1 MIRGSIVAIVTP
13 FKDGAVD
20 YGKLEELIEFHIE
33 SGTHGIVPVG
43 TTGESPTLSHAEH
56 EEVIK
61 FTVDTVRGRIP
72 VVAGTGSNSTE
83 EALRL
88 TEFAE
93 QAGADAALVVTPYY
107 NKPTQEGI
115 YLHFRTLADGTSL
128 PLILYNVPGR
138 TVVNMEPETVERL
151 FCDCKNVIGIKEA
164 SGSLEQASRI
174 IFLCGEDL
182 ILLSGDD
189 AVNYPLLTI
198 GAKGFISVTAN
209 IAPADVSEMY
219 NSFAMGEFEKAK
231 ELHYRLFPLNSV
243 LFVESNP
250 IPVKA
255 ALALMGKISP
265 EIRPPLYELSGK
277 NLEKLK
283 REMKRFGLTKKTS

>member
-1 MIRGSIVAIVTP
+1 MIHGSIVAIVTP
-13 FKDGAVD
+13 FKDDAVD
-20 YGKLEELIEFHIE
+20 YERLGELIEFHLD

-56 EEVIK
+56 KEVIK
-61 FTVDTVRGRIP
+61 FTVETVRGRVP

-83 EALRL
+83 EALHL
-88 TEFAE
+88 TKFAE

-107 NKPTQEGI
+107 NKPSQEGI
-115 YLHFRTLADGTSL
+115 YRHFRAIADETSL

-138 TVVNMEPETVERL
+138 TVVNIEPETVERL

-174 IFLCGEDL
+174 IYLCGEDL
-182 ILLSGDD
+182 VLLSGDD
-189 AVNYPLLTI
+189 AVNYPLLTV

-209 IAPADVSEMY
+209 LAPADVAEMY
-219 NSFAMGEFEKAK
+219 NSFARGEIERAK

-255 ALALMGKISP
+255 ALAVMGKISP
-265 EIRPPLYELSGK
+265 EIRAPLYELSGE
-277 NLEKLK
+277 NLEKLE
-283 REMKRFGLTKKTS
+283 RELKSYGLT

>member
-1 MIRGSIVAIVTP
+1 MIHGSIVAIVTP
-13 FKDGAVD
+13 FKDGVAD
-20 YGKLEELIEFHIE
+20 YGKLEELIEFHID

-56 EEVIK
+56 QEVIK
-61 FTVDTVRGRIP
+61 FTVETVRGRIP

-88 TEFAE
+88 TKFAE
-93 QAGADAALVVTPYY
+93 DVGADAALLVTPYY

-115 YLHFRTLADGTSL
+115 YRHFRAIADKTSL

-138 TVVNMEPETVERL
+138 TVVNIEPETVERL
-151 FCDCKNVIGIKEA
+151 FCDCESIIGIKEA

-174 IFLCGEDL
+174 IFLCGDDL

-189 AVNYPLLTI
+189 AVNYPLLTV

-219 NSFAMGEFEKAK
+219 NSFARGEFEKAK
-231 ELHYRLFPLNSV
+231 ELHYRLFPLSRV

-255 ALALMGKISP
+255 ALAVMGKISP
-265 EIRPPLYELSGK
+265 EIRAPLYELSGE

-283 REMKRFGLTKKTS
+283 RDLKDYGLT

>member
-1 MIRGSIVAIVTP
+1 MIHGSIVAIVTP
-13 FKDGAVD
+13 FKDDAVD
-20 YGKLEELIEFHIE
+20 YERLGELIESHLD

-61 FTVDTVRGRIP
+61 FTVETVRGRVP

-83 EALRL
+83 EALHL
-88 TEFAE
+88 TKFAE

-115 YLHFRTLADGTSL
+115 YRHFRAIADETSL

-138 TVVNMEPETVERL
+138 TVVNIEPETVERL
-151 FCDCKNVIGIKEA
+151 FCDCENIIGIKEA

-174 IFLCGEDL
+174 IYLCGEDL
-182 ILLSGDD
+182 VLLSGDD
-189 AVNYPLLTI
+189 AVNYPLLTV

-209 IAPADVSEMY
+209 LAPADVAEMY
-219 NSFAMGEFEKAK
+219 NSFARGEIERAK

-255 ALALMGKISP
+255 ALAVMGKISP
-265 EIRPPLYELSGK
+265 EIRAPLYELSGE
-277 NLEKLK
+277 NLEKLE
-283 REMKRFGLTKKTS
+283 RELKSYGLT

>member
-1 MIRGSIVAIVTP
+1 MIHGSIVAIVTP
-13 FKDGAVD
+13 FSYEAID
-20 YGKLEELIEFHIE
+20 YEKLEELIEFHIE

-61 FTVDTVRGRIP
+61 FTVEAVRGRIP
-72 VVAGTGSNSTE
+72 VIAGTGSNSTI
-83 EALRL
+83 EAIML
-88 TEFAE
+88 TKFAE

-115 YLHFRTLADGTSL
+115 YRHFRTLADRTSL

-138 TVVNMEPETVERL
+138 TVVNIEPETVERL
-151 FCDCKNVIGIKEA
+151 FCECENIIGIKEA

-198 GAKGFISVTAN
+198 GGKGFISVTAN

-219 NSFAMGEFEKAK
+219 NSFARRDIGRAK
-231 ELHYRLFPLNSV
+231 ELHYRLLPLNRI

-255 ALALMGKISP
+255 ALAVMGKISP

-277 NLEKLK
+277 NLKKLK
-283 REMKRFGLTKKTS
+283 SELNRYGLA

>member
-1 MIRGSIVAIVTP
+1 MIHGSIVAIVTP

-20 YGKLEELIEFHIE
+20 YERLEELIEFHMD

-61 FTVDTVRGRIP
+61 FTVETVRGRVP
-72 VVAGTGSNSTE
+72 VVAGTGSNSTK

-88 TEFAE
+88 TKFAE
-93 QAGADAALVVTPYY
+93 KAGADAALVVTPYY

-115 YLHFRTLADGTSL
+115 YRHFRTIANEASL

-138 TVVNMEPETVERL
+138 TVVNIEPETVERL
-151 FCDCKNVIGIKEA
+151 FCDCENVIGIKEA
-164 SGSLEQASRI
+164 SGSLEQASKI

-182 ILLSGDD
+182 VLLSGDD
-189 AVNYPLLTI
+189 AVNYPLLTV
-198 GAKGFISVTAN
+198 GARGFISVTAN
-209 IAPADVSEMY
+209 IAPADVAEMY
-219 NSFAMGEFEKAK
+219 NSFARGEIERAK

-243 LFVESNP
+243 LFAESNP

-255 ALALMGKISP
+255 ALAVMGKISP
-265 EIRPPLYELSGK
+265 EIRAPLYELSEE
-277 NLEKLK
+277 NLERLK
-283 REMKRFGLTKKTS
+283 RELENYGLT

>member
-1 MIRGSIVAIVTP
+1 MIHGSIVAIVTP

-33 SGTHGIVPVG
+33 NGTHGIVPVG
-43 TTGESPTLSHAEH
+43 TTGESPTLSHSEH

-61 FTVDTVRGRIP
+61 FTVEAVRGRIP
-72 VVAGTGSNSTE
+72 VIAGTGSNSTE

-88 TEFAE
+88 TKFAE

-115 YLHFRTLADGTSL
+115 YRHFRTIADKTSV
-128 PLILYNVPGR
+128 PLVLYNVPGR
-138 TVVNMEPETVERL
+138 TVVNIEPETVERL
-151 FCDCKNVIGIKEA
+151 FYECENIIGIKEA

-174 IFLCGEDL
+174 LFLCGEDL

-198 GAKGFISVTAN
+198 GGKGFISVTAN

-219 NSFAMGEFEKAK
+219 NSFARGDIGKAK
-231 ELHYRLFPLNSV
+231 ELHYRLLPLSRV

-255 ALALMGKISP
+255 ALAVMGKISP

-277 NLEKLK
+277 TLK
-283 REMKRFGLTKKTS
+283 RLKSELNKYGLA

>member
-1 MIRGSIVAIVTP
+1 MIHGSIVAIVTP
-13 FKDGAVD
+13 FSDGAID
-20 YGKLEELIEFHIE
+20 YEKLEELIEFHIE

-61 FTVDTVRGRIP
+61 FTVEAVRGRIP
-72 VVAGTGSNSTE
+72 VIAGTGSNSTM
-83 EALRL
+83 EAIML
-88 TEFAE
+88 TKFAE

-115 YLHFRTLADGTSL
+115 YRHFRTLADRTSL

-138 TVVNMEPETVERL
+138 TVVNIEPETVERL
-151 FCDCKNVIGIKEA
+151 FCECENIIGIKEA

-174 IFLCGEDL
+174 LFLCGEEL

-198 GAKGFISVTAN
+198 GGKGFISVTAN

-219 NSFAMGEFEKAK
+219 NSFARRDIGKAK
-231 ELHYRLFPLNSV
+231 ELHYRLLPLSRA

-255 ALALMGKISP
+255 ALAMMGKISP

-277 NLEKLK
+277 NLKRLK
-283 REMKRFGLTKKTS
+283 SELNKYGLA

>member
-1 MIRGSIVAIVTP
+1 MIHGSIVAIVTP
-13 FKDGAVD
+13 FKNGAVD
-20 YGKLEELIEFHIE
+20 YAKLGELIEFHIE

-43 TTGESPTLSHAEH
+43 TTGESPTLSHSEH

-61 FTVDTVRGRIP
+61 FTVQTVRGRIS

-93 QAGADAALVVTPYY
+93 RVGTDAALVVTPYY

-115 YLHFRTLADGTSL
+115 YRHFRTVADKTSV

-138 TVVNMEPETVERL
+138 TVVNIEPETVERL
-151 FCDCKNVIGIKEA
+151 FCDCENIIGIKEA

-189 AVNYPLLTI
+189 AVNYPLLTV
-198 GAKGFISVTAN
+198 GGRGFISVTAN
-209 IAPADVSEMY
+209 IAPTEVSEMY
-219 NSFAMGEFEKAK
+219 NCFSKGEIESAK
-231 ELHYRLFPLNSV
+231 ELHYRLLPLNRS

-265 EIRPPLYELSGK
+265 EIRAPLYELSGE
-277 NLEKLK
+277 NLESLRKELK
-283 REMKRFGLTKKTS
+283 KCGLA

>member
-1 MIRGSIVAIVTP
+1 MIHGSIVAIVTP
-13 FKDGAVD
+13 FRDGEVD
-20 YGKLEELIEFHIE
+20 YGQLGELIEFHMD

-61 FTVDTVRGRIP
+61 FTVETVRGRVP

-88 TEFAE
+88 TKFAE

-115 YLHFRTLADGTSL
+115 YRHFHAIADETSL

-138 TVVNMEPETVERL
+138 TVVNIEPETVERL
-151 FCDCKNVIGIKEA
+151 FCDCENVIGIKEA

-182 ILLSGDD
+182 VLLSGDD
-189 AVNYPLLTI
+189 AVNYPLLTV

-209 IAPADVSEMY
+209 IAPADVAEMY
-219 NSFAMGEFEKAK
+219 NSFARGEIERAK

-243 LFVESNP
+243 LFLESNP

-255 ALALMGKISP
+255 ALSVMGKISP
-265 EIRPPLYELSGK
+265 EIRAPLYELSGG
-277 NLEKLK
+277 NLKKLE
-283 REMKRFGLTKKTS
+283 RELKSYGLT

>member
-1 MIRGSIVAIVTP
+1 LIHGSIVATVTP
-13 FKDGAVD
+13 FTDGAVD
-20 YGKLEELIEFHIE
+20 YGKLEELIEFHID

-56 EEVIK
+56 QEVIK
-61 FTVDTVRGRIP
+61 FTVETVRGRIP

-88 TEFAE
+88 TKFAE
-93 QAGADAALVVTPYY
+93 DVGADAALLVTPYY

-115 YLHFRTLADGTSL
+115 YRHFRAIADKTSL

-138 TVVNMEPETVERL
+138 TVVNTEPETVERL
-151 FCDCKNVIGIKEA
+151 FCDCESIIGIKEA

-174 IFLCGEDL
+174 ISLCGEDL

-189 AVNYPLLTI
+189 AVNYPLLTV

-219 NSFAMGEFEKAK
+219 NSFARGEFERAK
-231 ELHYRLFPLNSV
+231 ELHYRLFPLSRV

-255 ALALMGKISP
+255 ALAVMGKISP
-265 EIRPPLYELSGK
+265 EIRAPLYELSGE

-283 REMKRFGLTKKTS
+283 RELENYGLT

>member
-1 MIRGSIVAIVTP
+1 MIHGSIVAIVTP
-13 FKDGAVD
+13 FSDGAID
-20 YGKLEELIEFHIE
+20 YEKLEELIEFHIE

-61 FTVDTVRGRIP
+61 FTVEAVRGRIP
-72 VVAGTGSNSTE
+72 VIAGTGSNSTM
-83 EALRL
+83 EAIML
-88 TEFAE
+88 TKFAE

-115 YLHFRTLADGTSL
+115 YRHFRTLADRTSL

-138 TVVNMEPETVERL
+138 TVINIEPETVERL
-151 FCDCKNVIGIKEA
+151 FCECENIIGIKEA

-174 IFLCGEDL
+174 LFLCGEEL

-198 GAKGFISVTAN
+198 GGKGFISVTAN

-219 NSFAMGEFEKAK
+219 NSFARGDIGRAK
-231 ELHYRLFPLNSV
+231 ELHYRLLPLSKV

-255 ALALMGKISP
+255 ALAVVGKISP
-265 EIRPPLYELSGK
+265 EIRPPLYELSGE
-277 NLEKLK
+277 NLK
-283 REMKRFGLTKKTS
+283 RLKSELNKYGLA

>member
-1 MIRGSIVAIVTP
+1 MIHGSIVAIVTP
-13 FKDGAVD
+13 FKDGAAD
-20 YGKLEELIEFHIE
+20 YGKLEELIEFHID

-56 EEVIK
+56 QEVIK
-61 FTVDTVRGRIP
+61 FTVETVRGRIP

-88 TEFAE
+88 TKFAE
-93 QAGADAALVVTPYY
+93 DVGADAALLVTPYY

-115 YLHFRTLADGTSL
+115 YRHFRAIADKTSL

-138 TVVNMEPETVERL
+138 TVVNIEPETVERL
-151 FCDCKNVIGIKEA
+151 FCDCESIIGIKEA

-174 IFLCGEDL
+174 IFLCGDDL

-189 AVNYPLLTI
+189 AVNYPLLTV

-219 NSFAMGEFEKAK
+219 NSFARGEFEKAK
-231 ELHYRLFPLNSV
+231 ELHYRLFPLSRV

-255 ALALMGKISP
+255 ALAVMGKITP
-265 EIRPPLYELSGK
+265 EIRAPLYELSGE

-283 REMKRFGLTKKTS
+283 RDLKDYGLT

>member
-1 MIRGSIVAIVTP
+1 MIYGSIVAIVTP
-13 FKDGAVD
+13 FTDGTID
-20 YGKLEELIEFHIE
+20 YGKLEELIEFHID

-56 EEVIK
+56 QEVIK
-61 FTVDTVRGRIP
+61 FTVETVRERIP

-88 TEFAE
+88 TKFAE
-93 QAGADAALVVTPYY
+93 DVGADAALVVTPYY

-115 YLHFRTLADGTSL
+115 YRHFRAVADKTSL

-138 TVVNMEPETVERL
+138 TVVNIEPETMERL
-151 FCDCKNVIGIKEA
+151 FCDCENIIGIKEA

-189 AVNYPLLTI
+189 AVNYPLLTV
-198 GAKGFISVTAN
+198 GARGFISVTAN

-219 NSFAMGEFEKAK
+219 NSFARGEFERAK
-231 ELHYRLFPLNSV
+231 ELHYRLFPLNNV

-255 ALALMGKISP
+255 ALAVMGRISP
-265 EIRPPLYELSGK
+265 EIRAPLYELSGE
-277 NLEKLK
+277 NLERLK
-283 REMKRFGLTKKTS
+283 RELEGYGLT

>member
-1 MIRGSIVAIVTP
+1 MIHGSIVAIVTP
-13 FKDGAVD
+13 FTDGAVD
-20 YGKLEELIEFHIE
+20 YGKLEELIEFHID

-56 EEVIK
+56 QEVIK
-61 FTVDTVRGRIP
+61 FTVETVRGRIP

-88 TEFAE
+88 TKFA
-93 QAGADAALVVTPYY
+93 GDVSADAALLVTPYY

-115 YLHFRTLADGTSL
+115 YRHFRAIADKTSV

-138 TVVNMEPETVERL
+138 TVVNIEPETVERL
-151 FCDCKNVIGIKEA
+151 FCDCESIIGIKEA

-189 AVNYPLLTI
+189 AVNYPLLTV

-219 NSFAMGEFEKAK
+219 NSFARGEFERAK
-231 ELHYRLFPLNSV
+231 ELHYRLFPLSRV

-255 ALALMGKISP
+255 ALAVMGKISP
-265 EIRPPLYELSGK
+265 EIRAPLYELSGE

-283 REMKRFGLTKKTS
+283 RELKNYGLT

>member
-1 MIRGSIVAIVTP
+1 MIEGSIVAIVTP
-13 FKDGAVD
+13 FSDGAID
-20 YGKLEELIEFHIE
+20 YEKLEELIEFHIE

-61 FTVDTVRGRIP
+61 FTVEAIRGRIP
-72 VVAGTGSNSTE
+72 VIAGTGSNSTM
-83 EALRL
+83 EAIML
-88 TEFAE
+88 TKFAE

-115 YLHFRTLADGTSL
+115 YRHFRTLADRTSL

-138 TVVNMEPETVERL
+138 TVVNIEPETVERL
-151 FCDCKNVIGIKEA
+151 FCECENIIGIKEA

-174 IFLCGEDL
+174 LFLCGEEL

-198 GAKGFISVTAN
+198 GGKGFISVTAN

-219 NSFAMGEFEKAK
+219 NSFARRDIGKAK
-231 ELHYRLFPLNSV
+231 ELHYRLLPLSRA

-255 ALALMGKISP
+255 ALAMMGKISP

-277 NLEKLK
+277 NLKRLK
-283 REMKRFGLTKKTS
+283 SELNKYGLA

>member
-13 FKDGAVD
+13 FTDGAVD
-20 YGKLEELIEFHIE
+20 YGKLEELIEFHID

-43 TTGESPTLSHAEH
+43 TTGESPTLSHPEH
-56 EEVIK
+56 QEVIK
-61 FTVDTVRGRIP
+61 FTVETVSGRIP

-88 TEFAE
+88 TKFAE
-93 QAGADAALVVTPYY
+93 DVGADAALLVTPYY

-115 YLHFRTLADGTSL
+115 YRHFRAIADKTSL

-138 TVVNMEPETVERL
+138 TVVNTEPETVERL
-151 FCDCKNVIGIKEA
+151 FCDCESIIGIKEA

-189 AVNYPLLTI
+189 AVNYPLLTV

-219 NSFAMGEFEKAK
+219 NSFARGEFERAK
-231 ELHYRLFPLNSV
+231 ELHYRLFPLSRV

-255 ALALMGKISP
+255 ALAVIGKISP
-265 EIRPPLYELSGK
+265 EIRAPLYELSGE

-283 REMKRFGLTKKTS
+283 RELKNYGLT

>member
-13 FKDGAVD
+13 FTDGAVD
-20 YGKLEELIEFHIE
+20 YGKLEELIEFHID

-56 EEVIK
+56 QEVIK
-61 FTVDTVRGRIP
+61 FTVETVRGRIP

-88 TEFAE
+88 TKFAE
-93 QAGADAALVVTPYY
+93 DVGADAALLVTPYY

-115 YLHFRTLADGTSL
+115 YRHFRAIADKTSL

-138 TVVNMEPETVERL
+138 TVVNIEPETVERL
-151 FCDCKNVIGIKEA
+151 FCDCENIIGIKEA

-189 AVNYPLLTI
+189 AVNYPLLTV

-219 NSFAMGEFEKAK
+219 NSFAKGEFERAK
-231 ELHYRLFPLNSV
+231 ELHYHLFPLSRV

-255 ALALMGKISP
+255 ALAVMGKISP
-265 EIRPPLYELSGK
+265 EIRAPLYELSGE

-283 REMKRFGLTKKTS
+283 RELENYGLT

>member
-20 YGKLEELIEFHIE
+20 YGRLGELIEFHMD

-56 EEVIK
+56 DEVIK
-61 FTVDTVRGRIP
+61 FTVETVRGRVP

-88 TEFAE
+88 TKFAE

-115 YLHFRTLADGTSL
+115 YRHFRTIADETSV

-138 TVVNMEPETVERL
+138 TVVNIEPETVERL
-151 FCDCKNVIGIKEA
+151 FCDCENVIGIKEA

-174 IFLCGEDL
+174 IYLCGEDL
-182 ILLSGDD
+182 VLLSGDD
-189 AVNYPLLTI
+189 AVNYPLLTV
-198 GAKGFISVTAN
+198 GARGFISVTAN
-209 IAPADVSEMY
+209 IAPADVAEMY
-219 NSFAMGEFEKAK
+219 NSFAKGEIERAK
-231 ELHYRLFPLNSV
+231 EFHYRLFPLNSV

-255 ALALMGKISP
+255 ALAVMGKISP
-265 EIRPPLYELSGK
+265 EIRAPLYELSGE
-277 NLEKLK
+277 NLEKLE
-283 REMKRFGLTKKTS
+283 RELKSYGLT

>member
-1 MIRGSIVAIVTP
+1 MIHGSIVAIVTP
-13 FKDGAVD
+13 FEDGAVD

-61 FTVDTVRGRIP
+61 FTVDTVKERIP
-72 VVAGTGSNSTE
+72 VVAGSGSNSTE

-88 TEFAE
+88 TKFAE
-93 QAGADAALVVTPYY
+93 KAGADAALVVTPYY

-115 YLHFRTLADGTSL
+115 YRHFRTIADETAV

-138 TVVNMEPETVERL
+138 TVVNIEPETVERL
-151 FCDCKNVIGIKEA
+151 FCDCESIIGIKEA
-164 SGSLEQASRI
+164 SGSLEQVSRI

-189 AVNYPLLTI
+189 AVNYPLLTV
-198 GAKGFISVTAN
+198 GGKGFISVTAN

-219 NSFAMGEFEKAK
+219 NSFARGELERAK
-231 ELHYRLFPLNSV
+231 ELHYRLLPLSRV

-255 ALALMGKISP
+255 ALAVMGKISP
-265 EIRPPLYELSGK
+265 GIRAPLYELSGE
-277 NLEKLK
+277 NLERMK
-283 REMKRFGLTKKTS
+283 RELESYGLT

>member
-1 MIRGSIVAIVTP
+1 MIHGSIVAIVTP
-13 FKDGAVD
+13 FSDGAID
-20 YGKLEELIEFHIE
+20 YEKLEELIEFHIE

-61 FTVDTVRGRIP
+61 FTVEAVRGRIP
-72 VVAGTGSNSTE
+72 VIAGTGSNSTM
-83 EALRL
+83 EAIML
-88 TEFAE
+88 TKFAE

-115 YLHFRTLADGTSL
+115 YRHFRTLADRTSL

-138 TVVNMEPETVERL
+138 TVVNIEPETVERL
-151 FCDCKNVIGIKEA
+151 FCECENIIGIKEA

-174 IFLCGEDL
+174 LFLCGEEL

-198 GAKGFISVTAN
+198 GGKGFISVTAN

-219 NSFAMGEFEKAK
+219 NSFARRDVGKAK
-231 ELHYRLFPLNSV
+231 ELHYRLLPLSRA

-255 ALALMGKISP
+255 ALAMMGKISP

-277 NLEKLK
+277 NLKRLK
-283 REMKRFGLTKKTS
+283 SELNKYGLA

>member
-1 MIRGSIVAIVTP
+1 MIHGSIVAIVTP
-13 FKDGAVD
+13 FTDGAVD
-20 YGKLEELIEFHIE
+20 YGKLEELIEFQIE

-56 EEVIK
+56 QEVIK
-61 FTVDTVRGRIP
+61 FTVETVRERIP

-88 TEFAE
+88 TKFAE
-93 QAGADAALVVTPYY
+93 DADADAALVVTPYY

-115 YLHFRTLADGTSL
+115 YRHFRAVADKTSL

-138 TVVNMEPETVERL
+138 TVVNIEPETMERL
-151 FCDCKNVIGIKEA
+151 FCDCENIIGIKEA
-164 SGSLEQASRI
+164 SGSLEQASKI
-174 IFLCGEDL
+174 ILLCGKDL

-189 AVNYPLLTI
+189 AVNYPLLTV

-219 NSFAMGEFEKAK
+219 NSFARGEFERAK

-255 ALALMGKISP
+255 ALAVMERISP
-265 EIRPPLYELSGK
+265 EIRAPLYGLSGE
-277 NLEKLK
+277 NLERLK
-283 REMKRFGLTKKTS
+283 RELESYGLT

>member
-1 MIRGSIVAIVTP
+1 MIHGSIVAIVTP
-13 FKDGAVD
+13 FKDGAAD
-20 YGKLEELIEFHIE
+20 YGKLEELIEFHID

-56 EEVIK
+56 QEVIK
-61 FTVDTVRGRIP
+61 FTVETVRGRIP

-88 TEFAE
+88 TKFAE
-93 QAGADAALVVTPYY
+93 DVGADAALLVTPYY

-115 YLHFRTLADGTSL
+115 YRHFRAIADKTSL

-138 TVVNMEPETVERL
+138 TVVNIEPETVERL
-151 FCDCKNVIGIKEA
+151 FCDCESIIGIKET

-174 IFLCGEDL
+174 IFLCGDDL

-189 AVNYPLLTI
+189 AVNYPLLTV

-219 NSFAMGEFEKAK
+219 NSFARGEFEKAK
-231 ELHYRLFPLNSV
+231 ELHYRLFPLSRV

-255 ALALMGKISP
+255 ALAVMGKISP
-265 EIRPPLYELSGK
+265 EIRAPLYELSGE

-283 REMKRFGLTKKTS
+283 RDLKDYGLT

>member
-1 MIRGSIVAIVTP
+1 MIHGSIVAIVTP
-13 FKDGAVD
+13 FKDGTVD

-61 FTVDTVRGRIP
+61 FTVETVRERIP

-88 TEFAE
+88 TKFAE
-93 QAGADAALVVTPYY
+93 QAGADAALVVAPYY

-115 YLHFRTLADGTSL
+115 YRHFRTIADKTSV

-151 FCDCKNVIGIKEA
+151 FCDCENVIGIKEA

-189 AVNYPLLTI
+189 AVNYPLLTV

-209 IAPADVSEMY
+209 IAPTNVSEMY
-219 NSFAMGEFEKAK
+219 NSFAIGEFERAK